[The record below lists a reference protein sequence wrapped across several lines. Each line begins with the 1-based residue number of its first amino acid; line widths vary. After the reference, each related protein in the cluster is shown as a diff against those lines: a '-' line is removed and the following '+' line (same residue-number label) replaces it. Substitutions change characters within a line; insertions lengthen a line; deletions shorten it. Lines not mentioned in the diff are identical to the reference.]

1 LHEPDTVEKTVNNR
15 ELLINIQNYNVITNT
30 VLKKKLFL
38 RHNFEYEKKMAKKK
52 STQDDN
58 LQELESALTK
68 TEQFIEDNQKN
79 ITYVVGIVVLVVAA
93 YLAFH
98 KFYKQPKEEEALTQM
113 FMAENYFEKD
123 SFNLAI
129 NGDGNYLGFLDIIDD
144 YGITK
149 SANRAKYYTGISYL
163 HLGQY
168 EDAIDY
174 LKKFKTDD
182 LLLAPVKA
190 GAIGD
195 AMLQLGDNDGALKQ
209 YKKAYSETE
218 NELTTPVYKMK
229 AAKLMESMNEL
240 DEALK
245 LYEEI
250 KKDYPQSTEGTA
262 ADRYIARI
270 KIKIG

>member
-1 LHEPDTVEKTVNNR
+1 MV
-15 ELLINIQNYNVITNT
+15 
-30 VLKKKLFL
+30 
-38 RHNFEYEKKMAKKK
+38 KKK
-52 STQDDN
+52 SNQDDN

-68 TEQFIEDNQKN
+68 TEQFIEDNQMK
-79 ITYVVGIVVLVVAA
+79 ITYAVGVIVVLVAVF
-93 YLAFH
+93 LAFNR
-98 KFYKQPKEEEALTQM
+98 FYLQPKEEEALTQM

-144 YGITK
+144 YGVTK

-163 HLGQY
+163 RMGQY

-195 AMLQLGDNDGALKQ
+195 AMLELGNSEDALKQ

-218 NELTTPVYKMK
+218 NELTTPIYKMK
-229 AAKLMESMNEL
+229 AARLLESMDKLE
-240 DEALK
+240 EALK

-250 KKDYPQSTEGTA
+250 KKDYPESAEGTTV
-262 ADRYIARI
+262 DRYIARV
-270 KIKIG
+270 KVKMS

>member
-1 LHEPDTVEKTVNNR
+1 MV
-15 ELLINIQNYNVITNT
+15 
-30 VLKKKLFL
+30 
-38 RHNFEYEKKMAKKK
+38 KKK
-52 STQDDN
+52 SNQDDN

-68 TEQFIEDNQKN
+68 TEQFIEDNQMK
-79 ITYVVGIVVLVVAA
+79 ITYAVGVIVVLVAA
-93 YLAFH
+93 FLAINRFYL
-98 KFYKQPKEEEALTQM
+98 QPKEEEALSQM

-144 YGITK
+144 YGVTK

-163 HLGQY
+163 RMGQY

-174 LKKFKTDD
+174 LKKFKTSD

-195 AMLQLGDNDGALKQ
+195 AMLELGNNDGALKQ
-209 YKKAYSETE
+209 YKKAYSETD

-229 AAKLMESMNEL
+229 AARLLESMDKLE
-240 DEALK
+240 EALK

-250 KKDYPQSTEGTA
+250 KKDYPESAEGTTV
-262 ADRYIARI
+262 DRYIARV
-270 KIKIG
+270 KVKMS

>member
-1 LHEPDTVEKTVNNR
+1 
-15 ELLINIQNYNVITNT
+15 
-30 VLKKKLFL
+30 
-38 RHNFEYEKKMAKKK
+38 MAKKK
-52 STQDDN
+52 STKDDN

-68 TEQFIEDNQKN
+68 TEQYIEDNQKI
-79 ITYVVGIVVLVVAA
+79 ITYVVGAIVLIVGA

-98 KFYKQPKEEEALTQM
+98 KFYMQPKEEEALAQM
-113 FMAENYFEKD
+113 FTAENYFEKD

-144 YGITK
+144 YGMTK

-168 EDAIDY
+168 EEAIDY
-174 LKKFKTDD
+174 LKEFNTDD
-182 LLLAPVKA
+182 LLLGPVTI

-195 AMLQLGDNDGALKQ
+195 AKLELGEKEDALKQ
-209 YKKAYSETE
+209 YKKAYAETD

-229 AAKLMESMNEL
+229 AAKLLESMEEF

-250 KKDYPQSTEGTA
+250 KKDYPQSTEGSTV
-262 ADRYIARI
+262 DKYIARV

>member
-1 LHEPDTVEKTVNNR
+1 MT
-15 ELLINIQNYNVITNT
+15 
-30 VLKKKLFL
+30 KKKTAQ
-38 RHNFEYEKKMAKKK
+38 E
-52 STQDDN
+52 DN
-58 LQELESALTK
+58 LQELESALTR
-68 TEQFIEDNQKN
+68 TEQFIEDNQKK
-79 ITYVVGIVVLVVAA
+79 ITYIVGAIVVIVGI
-93 YLAFH
+93 YLAFNR
-98 KFYKQPKEEEALTQM
+98 FYMQPKENEALSQM

-144 YGITK
+144 YGLTK
-149 SANRAKYYTGISYL
+149 SANRAKYYAGISYL

-182 LLLAPVKA
+182 LLLGPVKT

-195 AMLQLGDNDGALKQ
+195 AMLELGNTDDALKQ
-209 YKKAYSETE
+209 YKKAYSETD
-218 NELTTPVYKMK
+218 NILTTPIYKMK
-229 AAKLMESMNEL
+229 AAKLLESMNKLE
-240 DEALK
+240 EALK

-250 KKDYPQSTEGTA
+250 KKDYPESAEGTTV
-262 ADRYIARI
+262 DRYIARV

>member
-1 LHEPDTVEKTVNNR
+1 
-15 ELLINIQNYNVITNT
+15 
-30 VLKKKLFL
+30 
-38 RHNFEYEKKMAKKK
+38 MAKKK
-52 STQDDN
+52 STKDDN
-58 LQELESALTK
+58 LQELESALTR
-68 TEQFIEDNQKN
+68 TEQYIEDNQKV
-79 ITYVVGIVVLVVAA
+79 ITYVVVAVILVVGA

-98 KFYKQPKEEEALTQM
+98 KFYMQPKEEEALSQM

-144 YGITK
+144 YGMTK

-163 HLGQY
+163 HMGQY

-182 LLLAPVKA
+182 LLLAPVKM

-195 AMLQLGDNDGALKQ
+195 AMLELGKKDDALKQ
-209 YKKAYSETE
+209 YKKAYAKTE

-229 AAKLMESMNEL
+229 AARLLESMDKF

-250 KKDYPQSTEGTA
+250 KKDYPQSTEGTTV
-262 ADRYIARI
+262 DKYIARV
-270 KIKIG
+270 KIRKG